1 MGARGRRALAA
12 LLVTVSLLSGL
23 AFAIPA
29 MAQTVLRVTMHS
41 DLKIIDPIWTTALIS
56 ADHGY
61 LVYDTL
67 FSLDESLTIRPQM
80 VDRWEVSADR
90 LTWTFT
96 LREGLSWHDGTPVTG
111 ADCVASIRR
120 WGARDS
126 MGQMLMSFTSEL
138 SAPDDRTIR
147 LVLREP
153 YGLVLQAL
161 GKTGANI
168 PFMMPKRI
176 AETPPNSQIGDA
188 TGSGPFIFKRDEW
201 KAGEK
206 AVYVK
211 NPSYKPRAEP
221 PSGLAGGKIAKVDRV
236 EWIWI
241 ADSQTQVNALL
252 KGEIDLLQ
260 LTPYDL
266 LPLVDKSKDV
276 ATQVVDKPGRQYI
289 MRFNTLAKPF
299 DDVRVRQAV
308 TYALTQR
315 EFLEANIGDQ
325 RYYRECRSLFPCGLP
340 LESPIG
346 WEDRWSGDVAKA
358 KKLLAE
364 AGYDG
369 TPLVLLHQTD
379 VVGHNN
385 LATVA
390 KPQLE
395 RAGFKVEL
403 QAMDWQTLVGRR
415 AKKDPIDKGGWH
427 MFLTAWNVFDVWSPI
442 ANPTMDTRGEK
453 SGWFGWAS
461 DDKLQSLRNEFMR
474 ATEDGAK
481 KKLAEQMHAR
491 AFEVATHAPLGEYD
505 QPMAA
510 GKNISG
516 FFITNGNIYWN
527 IQKK

>member
-403 QAMDWQTLVGRR
+403 QAMDWQTLVTRR
-415 AKKDPIDKGGWH
+415 TKKDPPDKGGWH
-427 MFLTAWNVFDVWSPI
+427 VFFTSSGALSIPDPVAHFFINASCDKAQFGWPCDAEIERLRDQYARAGDAESQRATAVALQRRVAEYPTHLPLGQFTSPTARRANVTGVLTAPALVF
-442 ANPTMDTRGEK
+442 
-453 SGWFGWAS
+453 
-461 DDKLQSLRNEFMR
+461 
-474 ATEDGAK
+474 
-481 KKLAEQMHAR
+481 
-491 AFEVATHAPLGEYD
+491 
-505 QPMAA
+505 
-510 GKNISG
+510 
-516 FFITNGNIYWN
+516 WN
-527 IQKK
+527 IEKK